1 MTTGFEPGSSGIGI
15 DRAVN
20 SATITAQTKYSLAR
34 GGGGQLARHMV

>member
-1 MTTGFEPGSSGIGI
+1 MNGLEPGSFGIGI